1 MNTVIRAL
9 FFASAFAP
17 AVFVSALLQ
26 LIDVGGTV
34 AVLSWISASTLAC
47 LLPLL
52 IVMAGSQQVEQL
64 PFVAKKV
71 DSQDWLV
78 VVFVV
83 TYFIPLVTKV
93 QDLQVFVPI
102 FLVASIILATLDA
115 IPCHPVLHLFR
126 FRFYKVEAANGMIY
140 TLITRRRILSA
151 SDLRTVKQL
160 SPQLLLET

>member
-1 MNTVIRAL
+1 MNTVIRSL
-9 FFASAFAP
+9 FFVSAFAP

-26 LIDVGGTV
+26 LVEVGGTV
-34 AVLSWISASTLAC
+34 AVFSWISASTLAC

-52 IVMAGSQQVEQL
+52 ILMAASRQSEQL
-64 PFVAKKV
+64 RFVAKKV

-83 TYFIPLVTKV
+83 TYFVPLVTKI
-93 QDLQVFVPI
+93 QDLHVFVPI
-102 FLVASIILATLDA
+102 FLVASVILATLDA

-126 FRFYKVEAANGMIY
+126 FRFYKVEAANGMVY

-151 SDLRTVKQL
+151 SDLQTVQQL
-160 SPQLLLET
+160 SPQLLLEM

>member
-1 MNTVIRAL
+1 MNTVIRSL

-17 AVFVSALLQ
+17 AVLVSAFLQ
-26 LIDVGGTV
+26 LVEVGGTV
-34 AVLSWISASTLAC
+34 VVFSWIFASTLTC

-52 IVMAGSQQVEQL
+52 IIKAASRQSEQL
-64 PFVAKKV
+64 QFVAKKI

-83 TYFIPLVTKV
+83 TYFIPLVTKI

-102 FLVASIILATLDA
+102 FLVASVILATLDA

-126 FRFYKVEAANGMIY
+126 FRFYKIEAVNGMVY
-140 TLITRRRILSA
+140 TLIARRRILSS
-151 SDLRTVKQL
+151 SDLQTVKQL
-160 SPQLLLET
+160 SPQLLLEM

>member
-1 MNTVIRAL
+1 MNTVIRTL
-9 FFASAFAP
+9 FFVSAFAP
-17 AVFVSALLQ
+17 AILVSAILQ
-26 LIDVGGTV
+26 FADVGGTIH
-34 AVLSWISASTLAC
+34 VLSWFSASILAC

-52 IVMAGSQQVEQL
+52 IVMAASKQEAVL
-64 PFVAKKV
+64 PFSAKKV
-71 DSQDWLV
+71 DSQDWLL

-83 TYFIPLVTKV
+83 SYFIPLVTKV

-102 FLVASIILATLDA
+102 FLVASIILASLDA

-126 FRFYKVEAANGMIY
+126 FRFYKVEALNGMVY

-151 SDLRTVKQL
+151 SDIRSVKQL